1 MNGRNAIGSVLSP
14 KLVVIRFPRHLSGS
28 ARSLPPPL
36 APDPD
41 YGTLPPVRVVG
52 RSVPRKEGLA
62 KACGKARYVDD
73 LRFPGMLHG
82 RTIRTTVARGELA
95 AVHLDFDPAGFTV
108 VDARDI
114 PGRNVVAL
122 IQDVQPFLV
131 EREVRHAEEAVL
143 LLAHEDREALRA
155 ASVRVECRPAEP
167 LLDPERSPQT
177 FKEIAIRKGD
187 LARGFAEA
195 DVVVEGEYRTGR
207 QEHVYI
213 EPQGVLAVPGDGGMT
228 VYGSLQCPYYVHKA
242 LVVLLGLPPDKVRI
256 VQTETG
262 GGFGGKE
269 DYPSIIAG
277 HAALLA
283 LKSGRP
289 VKLVYDRLED
299 MAATTKRHPSV
310 VRHRT
315 GVTRD
320 GRIAAMEIDV
330 LLDGGAYC
338 TLSPVVLSRGCLHA
352 TGPYRCDHVSVRGR
366 VVMTNTPPSGAF
378 RGFGAPQTVFAAEVQ
393 MDRVAEALGMDP
405 VRLRERNA
413 LRPGD
418 TMATGQVLGEDA
430 SALAVLREAVQ
441 RSDFH
446 RKRRAFRGTNRG
458 IGLSLFFHGAGFTGS
473 GEVML
478 ASKAALELTA
488 HGARIRVGST
498 EMGQGTRTTLAQV
511 VAEALGIPID
521 RVEVAEADT
530 ALVPDSGPTVASR
543 TCMVVGGL
551 LKACAEEMKARL
563 GGLSPDRYL
572 RRHGPLVVTKQYQ
585 PPPGVLWD
593 DATYRGD
600 AYATYG
606 WGCDVAEVELDP
618 VTYEV
623 RPTHVTAVVEIGRAV
638 NPVMVA
644 GQVEGGTAQA
654 LGYALLEEVVMRE
667 GRMANAQLT
676 NYLIPTTLDTPPID
690 VTILERPYPHGPFG
704 AKGVGEMPMSG
715 PGPSVAN
722 AVRHLGL
729 DVRSLPITP
738 EKVLECASSSTEDA
752 PTSKRRR

>member
-1 MNGRNAIGSVLSP
+1 M
-14 KLVVIRFPRHLSGS
+14 
-28 ARSLPPPL
+28 RS
-36 APDPD
+36 
-41 YGTLPPVRVVG
+41 VG

-62 KACGKARYVDD
+62 KARGTARYVDD
-73 LRFPGMLHG
+73 LRFPGMLFG
-82 RTIRTTVARGELA
+82 RTVRTPIPAGEVLA
-95 AVHLDFDPAGFTV
+95 VRLDFDPAGFTL
-108 VDARDI
+108 VDHRDI

-122 IQDVQPFLV
+122 IQDDQPFLV
-131 EREVRHAEEAVL
+131 EREIRHAEEPVL
-143 LLAHEDREALRA
+143 LLAHEDRETLRA
-155 ASVRVECRPAEP
+155 ASVRLECRAAEP
-167 LLDPERSPQT
+167 VLDPECSPST
-177 FKEIAIRKGD
+177 FKEITIEKGD
-187 LARGFAEA
+187 LLRAFAEA

-213 EPQGVLAVPGDGGMT
+213 EPNGVIAVPGEGAVT

-242 LVVLLGLPPDKVRI
+242 LVGLLGLPHDKVRV

-320 GRIAAMEIDV
+320 GRIVAMEIDV

-352 TGPYRCDHVSVRGR
+352 TGPYRCENVRVRGR

-393 MDRVAEALGMDP
+393 MDRVAEALGLDP

-430 SALAVLREAVQ
+430 SALAVLREAVA

-446 RKRRAFRGTNRG
+446 RKRRAWHGTNRG

-478 ASKAALELTA
+478 ASKAALDLLPR
-488 HGARIRVGST
+488 GVRVLVGST
-498 EMGQGTRTTLAQV
+498 EMGQGTRTTLAQI
-511 VAEALGIPID
+511 VAEALGWPCE
-521 RVEVAEADT
+521 RVDVAEPDT
-530 ALVPDSGPTVASR
+530 ARVPDSGPTVASR

-551 LKACAEEMKARL
+551 LKACASEMKERL
-563 GGLSPDRYL
+563 GGLSPAAYL
-572 RRHGPLVVTKQYQ
+572 RRHGPLTITRQYA
-585 PPPGVLWD
+585 PPPGIAWD

-623 RPTHVTAVVEIGRAV
+623 RPTRVTAVMEIGRAV
-638 NPVMVA
+638 NPLLAA
-644 GQVEGGTAQA
+644 GQVEGGTAQG
-654 LGYALLEEVVMRE
+654 LGWALLEEVVMRE

-690 VTILERPYPHGPFG
+690 VTILESPYRHGPFG
-704 AKGVGEMPMSG
+704 AKGVGEMPMNG
-715 PGPSVAN
+715 PGPAVAN
-722 AVRHLGL
+722 AVRHLGK

-738 EKVLECASSSTEDA
+738 ERVLECASLSTETA
-752 PTSKRRR
+752 PTSTHRP

>member
-1 MNGRNAIGSVLSP
+1 
-14 KLVVIRFPRHLSGS
+14 
-28 ARSLPPPL
+28 
-36 APDPD
+36 
-41 YGTLPPVRVVG
+41 VRVVG

-62 KACGKARYVDD
+62 KARGVARYVDD

-82 RTIRTTVARGELA
+82 RTVRSTVARGEVT
-95 AVHLDFDPAGFTV
+95 AVLLDFDRAGFTV
-108 VDARDI
+108 VDHRDI

-122 IQDVQPFLV
+122 IQDDQPFLV
-131 EREVRHAEEAVL
+131 EREVRHAEEAIL
-143 LLAHEDREALRA
+143 LLAHEDRDALRA
-155 ASVRVECRPAEP
+155 APVRVEYRPAEP
-167 LLDPERSPQT
+167 LLDPERSPHV
-177 FKEIAIRKGD
+177 FKEIVIEKGD
-187 LARGFAEA
+187 LGRGLAEA
-195 DVVVEGEYRTGR
+195 DLVVEGEYRTGR

-213 EPQGVLAVPGDGGMT
+213 EPQGVIAVPGEGGMT
-228 VYGSLQCPYYVHKA
+228 VYGSLQCPFYVHRA
-242 LVVLLGLPPDKVRI
+242 LVGLLGLPADKVRV

-269 DYPSIIAG
+269 EYPSMIAG

-283 LKSGRP
+283 RKSGRP

-299 MAATTKRHPSV
+299 MAATTKRHPSI

-315 GVTRD
+315 GVKRD
-320 GRIAAMEIDV
+320 GRITAMEIDV

-352 TGPYRCDHVSVRGR
+352 TGPYRCENVRIHGR

-393 MDRVAEALGMDP
+393 MDRVADALSLDP
-405 VRLRERNA
+405 VHLRERNA

-418 TMATGQVLGEDA
+418 AMATGQVLGEDA
-430 SALAVLREAVQ
+430 SALAVLREAVK

-473 GEVML
+473 GELML
-478 ASKAALELTA
+478 ASKAALELTER
-488 HGARIRVGST
+488 GARILVGST
-498 EMGQGTRTTLAQV
+498 EMGQGARTTLAQT
-511 VAEALGIPID
+511 VAEALGLPVE
-521 RVEVAEADT
+521 RVDVAEPDT
-530 ALVPDSGPTVASR
+530 SRVPNSGPTVASR

-563 GGLSPDRYL
+563 GGLTPAAYL
-572 RRHGPLVVTKQYQ
+572 NRHGPLAVTKQYE
-585 PPPGVLWD
+585 PPPGIVWD

-623 RPTHVTAVVEIGRAV
+623 RPKRVTAVVEIGRAI
-638 NPVMVA
+638 NPLMAA
-644 GQVEGGTAQA
+644 GQVEGATAQG
-654 LGYALLEEVVMRE
+654 LGFALLEEVVMRE

-676 NYLIPTTLDTPPID
+676 NYLIPTALDTPPVD
-690 VTILERPYPHGPFG
+690 VTILEAPSRHGPFG
-704 AKGVGEMPMSG
+704 AKGIGEMPMSG
-715 PGPSVAN
+715 PGPAVAN

-738 EKVLECASSSTEDA
+738 EKVLECVSPSTEDGE
-752 PTSKRRR
+752 TSTPRR

>member
-1 MNGRNAIGSVLSP
+1 MRGATTLSLAHADGVKTVARHAIGLRYP
-14 KLVVIRFPRHLSGS
+14 
-28 ARSLPPPL
+28 
-36 APDPD
+36 
-41 YGTLPPVRVVG
+41 TPVRVVG

-62 KACGKARYVDD
+62 KARGRARYVDD

-82 RTIRTTVARGELA
+82 RTIRTAIPSGELLG
-95 AVHLDFDPAGFTV
+95 VRFDFDTAGFTV
-108 VDARDI
+108 VDHRDV

-122 IQDVQPFLV
+122 IQDDQPFLV
-131 EREVRHAEEAVL
+131 EREIRHAEEPVL
-143 LLAHEDREALRA
+143 LLAHEDRDALRA
-155 ASVRVECRPAEP
+155 ASVHLDCRSSEP
-167 LLDPERSPQT
+167 VLDPERSPRA
-177 FKEIAIRKGD
+177 FKEIAIEKGD

-195 DVVVEGEYRTGR
+195 GVVVEGEYRTGR

-213 EPQGVLAVPGDGGMT
+213 EPQGVIAVPGAGSVT

-242 LVVLLGLPPDKVRI
+242 LVALLGLPPEQVRV

-269 DYPSIIAG
+269 EYPSIVAG

-299 MAATTKRHPSV
+299 MAATTKRHPSI

-315 GVTRD
+315 GVAGD
-320 GRIAAMEIDV
+320 GRITAMEIDV

-338 TLSPVVLSRGCLHA
+338 TLSPVVLSRACLHA
-352 TGPYRCDHVSVRGR
+352 TGPYRCENVRVRGR

-393 MDRVAEALGMDP
+393 MDRVAETLGLDPAALRAG
-405 VRLRERNA
+405 NA

-418 TMATGQVLGEDA
+418 TMATGQRLGEDA
-430 SALAVLREAVQ
+430 SALAVLHEALE

-446 RKRRAFRGTNRG
+446 RKRRAWTGTGRG

-473 GEVML
+473 GEVTL
-478 ASKAALELTA
+478 ASRATLELTPR
-488 HGARIRVGST
+488 GARVLVGST
-498 EMGQGTRTTLAQV
+498 EMGQGTRTTLAQI
-511 VAEALGIPID
+511 VAETLSCPLERI
-521 RVEVAEADT
+521 EVAEPDT
-530 ALVPDSGPTVASR
+530 ARVPDSGPTVASR

-551 LKACAEEMKARL
+551 LKACAEEMKGRL
-563 GGLSPDRYL
+563 GGLSPSAYL
-572 RRHGPLVVTKQYQ
+572 RRHGPLTVTKQYE
-585 PPPGVLWD
+585 PPPGIAWD

-600 AYATYG
+600 AYGTYG

-623 RPTHVTAVVEIGRAV
+623 RPTRVTAVAEIGRAV
-638 NPVMVA
+638 NPLLAA
-644 GQVEGGTAQA
+644 GQVEGGTAQG
-654 LGYALLEEVVMRE
+654 LGWALLEEVVLRE

-676 NYLIPTTLDTPPID
+676 NYMVPTTLDTPPID
-690 VTILERPYPHGPFG
+690 VTILESPYRQGPFG

-715 PGPSVAN
+715 PGPAVAN

-738 EKVLECASSSTEDA
+738 EVVLECASSSTESEE
-752 PTSKRRR
+752 TSTRPR

>member
-1 MNGRNAIGSVLSP
+1 
-14 KLVVIRFPRHLSGS
+14 
-28 ARSLPPPL
+28 
-36 APDPD
+36 
-41 YGTLPPVRVVG
+41 VRVVG

-62 KACGKARYVDD
+62 KARGAARYVDD

-82 RTIRTTVARGELA
+82 RTIRTAVARGEVM
-95 AVHLDFDPAGFTV
+95 AVHLDFDRAGFTV
-108 VDARDI
+108 VDHHDI

-122 IQDVQPFLV
+122 IQDDQPFLV
-131 EREVRHAEEAVL
+131 EREVRHAEEPVL

-155 ASVRVECRPAEP
+155 AGVRVECRSDTP
-167 LLDPERSPQT
+167 LLDPERSGHV
-177 FKEIAIRKGD
+177 FKEIAIENGD
-187 LARGFAEA
+187 VERGFAEA

-213 EPQGVLAVPGDGGMT
+213 EPQGVIAVPSGDGVT

-242 LVVLLGLPPDKVRI
+242 LVGLLGLPHEKVRI

-289 VKLVYDRLED
+289 VRLVYDRPED
-299 MAATTKRHPSV
+299 MAATTKRHPSI

-320 GRIAAMEIDV
+320 GRITAMEIDV

-352 TGPYRCDHVSVRGR
+352 TGPYRCDNVRVHGR

-378 RGFGAPQTVFAAEVQ
+378 RGFGAPQTVFAAEAQ
-393 MDRVAEALGMDP
+393 MDRVAEETGLDP

-418 TMATGQVLGEDA
+418 TMATGQVLGEDT
-430 SALAVLREAVQ
+430 SALAVLREAVK
-441 RSDFH
+441 RSEFH
-446 RKRRAFRGTNRG
+446 RKRDAWRGTNRG

-478 ASKAALELTA
+478 ASKATLELVPR
-488 HGARIRVGST
+488 GARVLVGST
-498 EMGQGTRTTLAQV
+498 EMGQGARTALAQI
-511 VAEALGIPID
+511 VAETLGLPSD
-521 RVEVAEADT
+521 RIEVAEPDT
-530 ALVPDSGPTVASR
+530 SRVPDSGPTVASR

-551 LKACAEEMKARL
+551 LKACAEEMKTRL
-563 GGLSPDRYL
+563 RGLSPAAYL
-572 RRHGPLVVTKQYQ
+572 RRHGPLRVTRQYE
-585 PPPGVLWD
+585 PPPGISWD
-593 DATYRGD
+593 DRTYRGD
-600 AYATYG
+600 AYATYA

-623 RPTHVTAVVEIGRAV
+623 RPTRVTSVVEIGRAV
-638 NPVMVA
+638 NPLMVA
-644 GQVEGGTAQA
+644 GQVEGGTVQG

-676 NYLIPTTLDTPPID
+676 NYMIPTTLDSPPVD
-690 VTILERPYPHGPFG
+690 VTILENPYRHGPFG

-715 PGPSVAN
+715 PGPAVAN

-738 EKVLECASSSTEDA
+738 EKVLECVSSSTEDA
-752 PTSKRRR
+752 PTSTRRR

>member
-1 MNGRNAIGSVLSP
+1 MVGTR
-14 KLVVIRFPRHLSGS
+14 
-28 ARSLPPPL
+28 L
-36 APDPD
+36 ANRTDCV
-41 YGTLPPVRVVG
+41 TLTPVRVVG

-62 KACGKARYVDD
+62 KARGTARYIDD
-73 LRFPGMLHG
+73 LRLPGMLYG
-82 RTIRTTVARGELA
+82 RTIRTTFARGEVT
-95 AVHLDFDPAGFTV
+95 AVHLDFDRAGFTV
-108 VDARDI
+108 VDHRDI

-122 IQDVQPFLV
+122 IQDDQPFLV

-143 LLAHEDREALRA
+143 LLAHEDRDALRA
-155 ASVRVECRPAEP
+155 ASARVEYRPAEP
-167 LLDPERSPQT
+167 ILDPERSPQA
-177 FKEIAIRKGD
+177 FKELAIEKGD
-187 LARGFAEA
+187 LALGFAEA

-207 QEHVYI
+207 QEHVYV
-213 EPQGVLAVPGDGGMT
+213 EPQGVIAVPGDGGMT
-228 VYGSLQCPYYVHKA
+228 VYGSLQCPFYVHKA
-242 LVVLLGLPPDKVRI
+242 LAGLLGLPHERVRI

-269 DYPSIIAG
+269 DYPSILAG

-283 LKSGRP
+283 VKSGRP

-320 GRIAAMEIDV
+320 GRITAMDIDV

-352 TGPYRCDHVSVRGR
+352 TGPYRCDNVRVHGR

-393 MDRVAEALGMDP
+393 MDRVAEALSLDP

-430 SALAVLREAVQ
+430 SALAVLREAVK

-446 RKRRAFRGTNRG
+446 RKRRAWRGSSRG

-478 ASKAALELTA
+478 ASKASLELTER
-488 HGARIRVGST
+488 GARVLVGST
-498 EMGQGTRTTLAQV
+498 EMGQGARTTLAQI
-511 VAEALGIPID
+511 VAEALGLPVD
-521 RVEVAEADT
+521 RIEVAEPDT
-530 ALVPDSGPTVASR
+530 SRVPDSGPTVASR

-551 LKACAEEMKARL
+551 LKACAEEVKARL
-563 GGLSPDRYL
+563 GGITPAAYL
-572 RRHGPLVVTKQYQ
+572 KRHGPLVVTRQYE
-585 PPPGVLWD
+585 PPPGIAWD

-606 WGCDVAEVELDP
+606 WGCDVAEVKLDP

-623 RPTHVTAVVEIGRAV
+623 RPTRVTAVVEIGRAV
-638 NPVMVA
+638 NPLMVA
-644 GQVEGGTAQA
+644 GQVEGGTTQG
-654 LGYALLEEVVMRE
+654 LGYALLEDVVMRE
-667 GRMANAQLT
+667 GRVANPQLT
-676 NYLIPTTLDTPPID
+676 NYMIPTTLDTPPID
-690 VTILERPYPHGPFG
+690 VTILESPYRHGPFG

-715 PGPSVAN
+715 PGPAVAN

-752 PTSKRRR
+752 PTSTRRR

>member
-1 MNGRNAIGSVLSP
+1 
-14 KLVVIRFPRHLSGS
+14 
-28 ARSLPPPL
+28 
-36 APDPD
+36 
-41 YGTLPPVRVVG
+41 
-52 RSVPRKEGLA
+52 
-62 KACGKARYVDD
+62 
-73 LRFPGMLHG
+73 
-82 RTIRTTVARGELA
+82 
-95 AVHLDFDPAGFTV
+95 
-108 VDARDI
+108 
-114 PGRNVVAL
+114 
-122 IQDVQPFLV
+122 
-131 EREVRHAEEAVL
+131 
-143 LLAHEDREALRA
+143 
-155 ASVRVECRPAEP
+155 
-167 LLDPERSPQT
+167 
-177 FKEIAIRKGD
+177 
-187 LARGFAEA
+187 
-195 DVVVEGEYRTGR
+195 VVEGEYRTGR

-213 EPQGVLAVPGDGGMT
+213 EPQGVIAVPGDAGMT

-242 LVVLLGLPPDKVRI
+242 LVGLLGLSPDNVRI

-269 DYPSIIAG
+269 EYPSVIAG

-283 LKSGRP
+283 RKSGRP
-289 VKLVYDRLED
+289 VKIVYDRLED
-299 MAATTKRHPSV
+299 MAATTKRHPSI

-320 GRIAAMEIDV
+320 GRITAMDIDV

-352 TGPYRCDHVSVRGR
+352 SGPYRCDNVRVHGR

-393 MDRVAEALGMDP
+393 MDRVAEAVGLDP

-418 TMATGQVLGEDA
+418 TMATGQRLGEDA
-430 SALAVLREAVQ
+430 SALPVLREAVK
-441 RSDFH
+441 RSDFQ
-446 RKRRAFRGTNRG
+446 RKRRAWRGTNRG

-478 ASKAALELTA
+478 ASKAALELTER
-488 HGARIRVGST
+488 GARILVGST
-498 EMGQGTRTTLAQV
+498 EMGQGTRTSLAQV
-511 VAEALGIPID
+511 VAEALRLPVD
-521 RVEVAEADT
+521 RIEVADPDT
-530 ALVPDSGPTVASR
+530 GRVPDSGPTVASR

-551 LKACAEEMKARL
+551 LKACAEEMRARL
-563 GGLSPDRYL
+563 GGLSPAAYL
-572 RRHGPLVVTKQYQ
+572 KRHGPLRVTRQYE
-585 PPPGVLWD
+585 PPPGILWD

-623 RPTHVTAVVEIGRAV
+623 RPTRVTAVVEIGRAV
-638 NPVMVA
+638 NPLMVA
-644 GQVEGGTAQA
+644 GQVEGGTAQG

-676 NYLIPTTLDTPPID
+676 NYLVPTTLDTPPVD
-690 VTILERPYPHGPFG
+690 VTILESPYRHGPFG

-715 PGPSVAN
+715 PGPAVAN

-729 DVRSLPITP
+729 DLRSLPITP

-752 PTSKRRR
+752 PTSTRRR

>member
-1 MNGRNAIGSVLSP
+1 MRSV
-14 KLVVIRFPRHLSGS
+14 GQ
-28 ARSLPPPL
+28 
-36 APDPD
+36 
-41 YGTLPPVRVVG
+41 
-52 RSVPRKEGLA
+52 SVPRKEGLA
-62 KACGKARYVDD
+62 KARGTARYVDD

-82 RTIRTTVARGELA
+82 RTIRTTIPAGEL
-95 AVHLDFDPAGFTV
+95 VGVRLDFDSAGFTV
-108 VDARDI
+108 VDHRDV

-122 IQDVQPFLV
+122 IQDDQPFLV
-131 EREVRHAEEAVL
+131 EREIRHAEEPVL
-143 LLAHEDREALRA
+143 LLAHADREALRA
-155 ASVRVECRPAEP
+155 ASVHLECRPSEAV
-167 LLDPERSPQT
+167 LDPERAPRA
-177 FKEIAIRKGD
+177 FKEITIEKGD

-195 DVVVEGEYRTGR
+195 DLVIEGEYRTGR
-207 QEHVYI
+207 QEHVYV
-213 EPQGVLAVPGDGGMT
+213 EPNGVIAVPADGGMT

-242 LVVLLGLPPDKVRI
+242 LVGMLGLPHERVRV

-315 GVTRD
+315 GVLRD
-320 GRIAAMEIDV
+320 GRITAMEIDV

-352 TGPYRCDHVSVRGR
+352 TGPYRCENVRVHGR
-366 VVMTNTPPSGAF
+366 VAMTNTPPSGAF

-393 MDRVAEALGMDP
+393 MDRLAEALGLDP
-405 VRLRERNA
+405 VTLRERNA

-418 TMATGQVLGEDA
+418 TMATGQVLGKDA
-430 SALAVLREAVQ
+430 SAVAVLREAVK

-446 RKRRAFRGTNRG
+446 RKRRAWHGTSRG

-478 ASKAALELTA
+478 ASRAALELLPR
-488 HGARIRVGST
+488 GVRILVAST
-498 EMGQGTRTTLAQV
+498 EMGQGARTTLAQI
-511 VAEALGIPID
+511 VAETLSLPLEQ
-521 RVEVAEADT
+521 VEVAEPDT
-530 ALVPDSGPTVASR
+530 ARVPDSGPTVASR

-551 LKACAEEMKARL
+551 LKACASEMKRRL
-563 GGLSPDRYL
+563 GGLSPAAYL
-572 RRHGPLVVTKQYQ
+572 RRHGPLTVTKQYE
-585 PPPGVLWD
+585 PPPGIAWD
-593 DATYRGD
+593 DTTYRGD

-618 VTYEV
+618 LTYEV
-623 RPTHVTAVVEIGRAV
+623 RPTRVTAVVEIGRAV
-638 NPVMVA
+638 NPLLAA
-644 GQVEGGTAQA
+644 GQVEGGTAQG
-654 LGYALLEEVVMRE
+654 LGYALLEEVVMRD
-667 GRMANAQLT
+667 GRMANAQLA
-676 NYLIPTTLDTPPID
+676 NYMVPTTLDTPPID
-690 VTILERPYPHGPFG
+690 VTVLESPYRHGPFG

-715 PGPSVAN
+715 PGPAVAN
-722 AVRHLGL
+722 AVRGLGL

-738 EKVLECASSSTEDA
+738 EKVLECASLSTANA
-752 PTSKRRR
+752 PTSTRRR

>member
-1 MNGRNAIGSVLSP
+1 M
-14 KLVVIRFPRHLSGS
+14 
-28 ARSLPPPL
+28 RS
-36 APDPD
+36 
-41 YGTLPPVRVVG
+41 VG
-52 RSVPRKEGLA
+52 RSVPRREGLA
-62 KACGKARYVDD
+62 KARGTARYVDD

-82 RTIRTTVARGELA
+82 RTIRATIPAGEIA
-95 AVHLDFDPAGFTV
+95 ALHLDFDRAGFTL
-108 VDARDI
+108 VDHRDI

-122 IQDVQPFLV
+122 IEDDQPYLV
-131 EREVRHAEEAVL
+131 EREVRHAEEPVL
-143 LLAHEDREALRA
+143 LLAHEDRDTLRA
-155 ASVRVECRPAEP
+155 AEVRLEYRPGAAV
-167 LLDPERSPQT
+167 LDPERST
-177 FKEIAIRKGD
+177 RVFKELSIEKGD
-187 LARGFAEA
+187 LAHGFAEA
-195 DVVVEGEYRTGR
+195 DLVVEGEYRTGR

-213 EPQGVLAVPGDGGMT
+213 EPNGVIAVPAADGVT

-242 LVVLLGLPPDKVRI
+242 LVGLLGLPHEKVRV

-283 LKSGRP
+283 VKSGRP

-299 MAATTKRHPSV
+299 MAATTKRHPSL

-320 GRIAAMEIDV
+320 GRITAMEIDV

-352 TGPYRCDHVSVRGR
+352 TGPYRCDNVRVHGR
-366 VVMTNTPPSGAF
+366 VVMTNTPPCGAF
-378 RGFGAPQTVFAAEVQ
+378 RGFGAPQTVFAAEAHV
-393 MDRVAEALGMDP
+393 DRVAEALGLDP
-405 VRLRERNA
+405 VAFRERNA
-413 LRPGD
+413 LVPGD

-430 SALAVLREAVQ
+430 TALAVLREAVK
-441 RSDFH
+441 RSDFR
-446 RKRRAFRGTNRG
+446 RKRRAWRGTNRG

-478 ASKAALELTA
+478 ASRAALELVPR
-488 HGARIRVGST
+488 GVRILVAST
-498 EMGQGTRTTLAQV
+498 EMGQGARTTLAQI
-511 VAEALGIPID
+511 VAETMGLPLD
-521 RVEVAEADT
+521 RVLVATPDT
-530 ALVPDSGPTVASR
+530 ASVPDSGPTVASR

-551 LKACAEEMKARL
+551 LKACAEELVVKL
-563 GGLSPDRYL
+563 GGLTPSAYL
-572 RRHGPLVVTKQYQ
+572 RRHGPLRVTRQYE
-585 PPPGVLWD
+585 PPPGALWD
-593 DATYRGD
+593 DATYKGN

-606 WGCDVAEVELDP
+606 WGCDVVEVELDP

-623 RPTHVTAVVEIGRAV
+623 RPTRVTAVVEIGRAV
-638 NPVMVA
+638 NPLMVA
-644 GQVEGGTAQA
+644 GQVEGATAQG

-676 NYLIPTTLDTPPID
+676 NYLVPTTLDTPPID
-690 VTILERPYPHGPFG
+690 VTILESPCRQGPFG

-715 PGPSVAN
+715 PGPAVAN
-722 AVRHLGL
+722 AVLHLGL

-738 EKVLECASSSTEDA
+738 EKVLECVSSSTESER
-752 PTSKRRR
+752 TSWRRR

>member
-1 MNGRNAIGSVLSP
+1 
-14 KLVVIRFPRHLSGS
+14 
-28 ARSLPPPL
+28 
-36 APDPD
+36 
-41 YGTLPPVRVVG
+41 VRVVG

-62 KACGKARYVDD
+62 KARGAARYVDD

-82 RTIRTTVARGELA
+82 RTIRTTVARGEVT
-95 AVHLDFDPAGFTV
+95 AVHLDFDAAGFTV
-108 VDARDI
+108 ADHRDI

-122 IQDVQPFLV
+122 IQDDQPFLV

-143 LLAHEDREALRA
+143 LLAHEDRDALRT
-155 ASVRVECRPAEP
+155 ASVRIEYRPAEP
-167 LLDPERSPQT
+167 VLDPERSPRA
-177 FKEIAIRKGD
+177 FKELTIEKGD

-207 QEHVYI
+207 QEHVYV
-213 EPQGVLAVPGDGGMT
+213 EPQGVIAVPGDGGMT
-228 VYGSLQCPYYVHKA
+228 VYGSLQCPHYVHRA
-242 LVVLLGLPPDKVRI
+242 LVGLLGLPHDRVRV

-299 MAATTKRHPSV
+299 MAATTKRHPSI

-315 GVTRD
+315 GVARD
-320 GRIAAMEIDV
+320 GRITAMEIDV

-352 TGPYRCDHVSVRGR
+352 TGPYRCDNVRVHGR

-378 RGFGAPQTVFAAEVQ
+378 RGFGAPQTVFAAEAQ
-393 MDRVAEALGMDP
+393 MDRVAEALSLDP
-405 VRLRERNA
+405 ARLRERNA

-430 SALAVLREAVQ
+430 SALAVLREAVK

-446 RKRRAFRGTNRG
+446 RKRRAWRGSNRG

-478 ASKAALELTA
+478 ASKASLELTPR
-488 HGARIRVGST
+488 GARVLVSST
-498 EMGQGTRTTLAQV
+498 EMGQGARTTLAQI
-511 VAEALGIPID
+511 VAEALGFRID
-521 RVEVAEADT
+521 GIEVAEPDT
-530 ALVPDSGPTVASR
+530 SRVPDSGPTVASR
-543 TCMVVGGL
+543 TCMIVGGL
-551 LKACAEEMKARL
+551 LKACAEEVKTRL
-563 GGLSPDRYL
+563 GGLSPAGYL
-572 RRHGPLVVTKQYQ
+572 RRHGPLVVTKQYE
-585 PPPGVLWD
+585 PPPGIAWD

-606 WGCDVAEVELDP
+606 WGCDVVEVELDP
-618 VTYEV
+618 VTYEI
-623 RPTHVTAVVEIGRAV
+623 RPTRVTAVVEIGRAV
-638 NPVMVA
+638 NPLMVA
-644 GQVEGGTAQA
+644 GQVEGGTAQG

-676 NYLIPTTLDTPPID
+676 NYMVPTTLDTPPID
-690 VTILERPYPHGPFG
+690 VTILESPYRHGPFG

-715 PGPSVAN
+715 PGPAVAN

-738 EKVLECASSSTEDA
+738 EKVLECASSSTGNA
-752 PTSKRRR
+752 PTSPRRC

>member
-1 MNGRNAIGSVLSP
+1 M
-14 KLVVIRFPRHLSGS
+14 
-28 ARSLPPPL
+28 
-36 APDPD
+36 
-41 YGTLPPVRVVG
+41 RVVG
-52 RSVPRKEGLA
+52 RSVPRREGLD
-62 KACGKARYVDD
+62 KARGTARYVDD
-73 LRFPGMLHG
+73 LRFPGLLHG
-82 RTIRTTVARGELA
+82 RTVRTSLPAGELT
-95 AVHLDFDPAGFTV
+95 AVHLDFDRTGFTV
-108 VDARDI
+108 VDHRDI

-122 IQDVQPFLV
+122 IQDDQPFLV
-131 EREVRHAEEAVL
+131 EREVRHAEEPVL
-143 LLAHEDREALRA
+143 LLAHEDRERLGA
-155 ASVRVECRPAEP
+155 AAVRLDYRPSEP
-167 LLDPERSPQT
+167 VLDPERSRRA
-177 FKEIAIRKGD
+177 FKEIAIEKGD

-195 DVVVEGEYRTGR
+195 DLVVEGEYRTGR

-213 EPQGVLAVPGDGGMT
+213 EPQGVVAVPAADGVT

-242 LVVLLGLPPDKVRI
+242 LVGLLGMPPGKVRV

-299 MAATTKRHPSV
+299 MSATTKRHPSI

-315 GVTRD
+315 GVRRD
-320 GRIAAMEIDV
+320 GRITAMEIEV
-330 LLDGGAYC
+330 LFDGGAYC

-352 TGPYRCDHVSVRGR
+352 TGPYACENVRVHGR
-366 VVMTNTPPSGAF
+366 VVMTNTPPCGAF
-378 RGFGAPQTVFAAEVQ
+378 RGVGAPQTVFAVEAH
-393 MDRVAEALGMDP
+393 MDRVAEALSLDP

-418 TMATGQVLGEDA
+418 TMATGQRLGADA
-430 SALAVLREAVQ
+430 TALAVLREAAK

-446 RKRRAFRGTNRG
+446 RKRRAWRGTNRG
-458 IGLSLFFHGAGFTGS
+458 IGLSLYFHGAGFTGA

-478 ASKAALELTA
+478 ASRAALELTPA
-488 HGARIRVGST
+488 GATILVGST
-498 EMGQGTRTTLAQV
+498 EMGQGTRTTLAQI
-511 VAEALGIPID
+511 VAEELGWPVE
-521 RVEVAEADT
+521 RVEVADPDT
-530 ALVPDSGPTVASR
+530 ARVPDSGPTVASR

-551 LKACAEEMKARL
+551 LKACAAEMKERL
-563 GGLSPDRYL
+563 GRLSPAAYL
-572 RRHGPLVVTKQYQ
+572 KRHGPLIITRQYE
-585 PPPGVLWD
+585 PPPGVAWD

-606 WGCDVAEVELDP
+606 WGCTVAEMERDP

-623 RPTHVTAVVEIGRAV
+623 RPTRVTAVVEIGRAV
-638 NPVMVA
+638 NPLMVA
-644 GQVEGGTAQA
+644 GQVEGGTAQG
-654 LGYALLEEVVMRE
+654 LGYALLEEVVLRE

-676 NYLIPTTLDTPPID
+676 NYLVPTTLDTPPID
-690 VTILERPYPHGPFG
+690 VTILESPYRHGPFG

-715 PGPSVAN
+715 PGPAVAN
-722 AVRHLGL
+722 AVLHLGL

-738 EKVLECASSSTEDA
+738 EKVLECASSSTASER
-752 PTSKRRR
+752 TSTHRR

>member
-1 MNGRNAIGSVLSP
+1 
-14 KLVVIRFPRHLSGS
+14 
-28 ARSLPPPL
+28 
-36 APDPD
+36 
-41 YGTLPPVRVVG
+41 VRVVG

-62 KACGKARYVDD
+62 KARGAARYVDD

-82 RTIRTTVARGELA
+82 RTIRSTIARGELT
-95 AVHLDFDPAGFTV
+95 AVHLDFDRAGFTV
-108 VDARDI
+108 VDHHDI

-122 IQDVQPFLV
+122 IQDDQPFLV

-155 ASVRVECRPAEP
+155 ASVRVECCAGAPI
-167 LLDPERSPQT
+167 LDPERSPQA
-177 FKEIAIRKGD
+177 FKELAIEKGD
-187 LARGFAEA
+187 LVRGFAEA

-207 QEHVYI
+207 QEHVYV
-213 EPQGVLAVPGDGGMT
+213 EPQGVIAVPGHGAMT
-228 VYGSLQCPYYVHKA
+228 VYGSLQCPHYVHRA
-242 LVVLLGLPPDKVRI
+242 LVGLLGLPHDRVRV

-299 MAATTKRHPSV
+299 MAATTKRHPSI

-315 GVTRD
+315 GVRRD
-320 GRIAAMEIDV
+320 GRITAMEINV

-352 TGPYRCDHVSVRGR
+352 TGPYRCDNVRVRGR

-393 MDRVAEALGMDP
+393 VDRVAEAIGLDP

-418 TMATGQVLGEDA
+418 TMATGQVLGRDA
-430 SALAVLREAVQ
+430 SALAVLREAVK

-446 RKRRAFRGTNRG
+446 RKRRAWRGTKRG

-478 ASKAALELTA
+478 ASKASLDLTER
-488 HGARIRVGST
+488 GARVLVGST
-498 EMGQGTRTTLAQV
+498 EMGQGARTTLAQV
-511 VAEALGIPID
+511 VSEALEIPIG
-521 RVEVAEADT
+521 RVEVAEPDT
-530 ALVPDSGPTVASR
+530 SRVPDSGPTVASR

-551 LKACAEEMKARL
+551 LKACAEEMKSRL
-563 GGLSPDRYL
+563 GGLSPAAYL
-572 RRHGPLVVTKQYQ
+572 RRHGPLRVTRRYE
-585 PPPGVLWD
+585 PPPGIVWD

-606 WGCDVAEVELDP
+606 WGCDVVEVELDP

-623 RPTHVTAVVEIGRAV
+623 RPTRVTAVVEIGRAV
-638 NPVMVA
+638 NPLMVA
-644 GQVEGGTAQA
+644 GQVEGGTAQG
-654 LGYALLEEVVMRE
+654 LGYALLEEVVMRD
-667 GRMANAQLT
+667 GRMTNAQLT
-676 NYLIPTTLDTPPID
+676 NYMVPTTLDTPPID
-690 VTILERPYPHGPFG
+690 VTILESPYRHGPYG

-715 PGPSVAN
+715 PGPAVAN

-729 DVRSLPITP
+729 DLRSLPITP
-738 EKVLECASSSTEDA
+738 EKVLECVSSSTEDA
-752 PTSKRRR
+752 PTPTRRH